1 MSIMRHGKRLGLLG
15 VASLVP
21 ALSMVASLSLTSAP
35 SPVAA
40 QEGEQGVVGRSLPPW
55 TEGVLDIHHI
65 STGKG
70 NAAFAIFPDGT
81 TLLIDAG
88 AATQPI
94 PYAAARPNDSRRPGE
109 WIAGYIENFHPG
121 PLPVLDYALLTH
133 FDPDHM
139 GLVDQ
144 SSPLAPSGAYRLS
157 GITDVAER
165 VGIRTIIDR
174 GSPDYDY
181 PEPLTDET
189 MENYRRFL
197 VHHAEREGLT
207 VERFI
212 PGRNDQITLM
222 YDTTG
227 YPGFEVRNLASNGVV
242 WTGTGTNTRH
252 HIPPLESLA
261 AEDFPNENMLSNAI
275 RLSYGPFD
283 YYTGG
288 DLTGIPNIGDPQW
301 KNLETPV
308 AQAMGPVDVHV
319 VNHHGSIDP
328 ASPFFLA
335 TVRPRVHV
343 IPAWSPTHPA
353 PSVLKRLL
361 SARAYPGPR
370 DVFILEFREPTKAAI
385 GPRAEQVK
393 SDGGHVVVRVTPGG
407 ASYRVFVLDNSSE
420 SFIVKS
426 IHGPY
431 GST

>member
-1 MSIMRHGKRLGLLG
+1 MRKRQRLGFLGIALL
-15 VASLVP
+15 AS
-21 ALSMVASLSLTSAP
+21 SLSP
-35 SPVAA
+35 IGA
-40 QEGEQGVVGRSLPPW
+40 QEAEQEAIGRPLAPW
-55 TEGVLDIHHI
+55 SEGVLDIHHI

-70 NAAFAIFPDGT
+70 NAAFVIFPDGT
-81 TLLIDAG
+81 TLLVDAG

-94 PYAAARPNDSRRPGE
+94 PYAIAKPNDSRRPGE
-109 WIAGYIENFHPG
+109 WIAGYIEDFHPG
-121 PLPVLDYALLTH
+121 PSPALDYVLLTH

-139 GLVDQ
+139 GLIDQ
-144 SSPLAPSGAYRLS
+144 NSPVSPSGAYRLS

-165 VGIRTIIDR
+165 VAIRTIIDR

-181 PEPLTDET
+181 PEPLDGE
-189 MENYRRFL
+189 MMDNYRRFL
-197 VHHAEREGLT
+197 SHHARHRGMT
-207 VERFI
+207 VERFM
-212 PGRNDQITLM
+212 PGRNDQITLR
-222 YDTTG
+222 YNLAG
-227 YPGFEVRNLASNGVV
+227 YPGFEVRNVASNGVV

-252 HIPPLESLA
+252 HVPPLESLTP
-261 AEDFPNENMLSNAI
+261 EDFPNENMLSNAI

-308 AQAMGPVDVHV
+308 AQAIGPVEVHV

-328 ASPFFLA
+328 ASPYFLA
-335 TVRPRVHV
+335 TLRPRVHV

-361 SARAYPGPR
+361 SERAYPGPR

-393 SDGGHVVVRVTPGG
+393 SDGGHVVVRVTRGG

-420 SFIVKS
+420 SFTVKS

-431 GST
+431 ESM